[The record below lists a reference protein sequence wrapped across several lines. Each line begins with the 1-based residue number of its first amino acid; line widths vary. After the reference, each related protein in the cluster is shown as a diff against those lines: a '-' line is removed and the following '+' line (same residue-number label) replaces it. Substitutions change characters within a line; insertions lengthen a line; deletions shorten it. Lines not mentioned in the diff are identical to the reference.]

1 MLPADL
7 RAAEAEALEALQQAL
22 RDGPNAR
29 WTVEWRFEGLRVLP
43 VALRL
48 LAALQ
53 QRSQDPASIRLLF
66 PDAGAAALAQ
76 REAPDLAAAIA
87 SLRDQKRLQSDGRS
101 TGLLVAVCPSQAEY
115 DDFEQI
121 CGQHDGAVVA
131 LNPTL
136 EDAAVGIGS
145 VARERRKGFLS
156 TWTSAYLLQP
166 LDQAALRHAHPD
178 GWELYRQDPD
188 GYRFVSRFET
198 KPDGE
203 AQAEALQQQG
213 GLGGNLRALDQF
225 IEGLRN

>member
-7 RAAEAEALEALQQAL
+7 RAAEAEALEALLEAL
-22 RDGPNAR
+22 RDGPTDR
-29 WTVEWRFEGLRVLP
+29 WTVEWRFEGLRILP

-48 LAALQ
+48 LASLQ
-53 QRSQDPASIRLLF
+53 DQAQDPGAIRLLF

-76 REAPDLAAAIA
+76 RDAPERAAGIA

-101 TGLLVAVCPSQAEY
+101 RGILLAVRPSQAEY

-136 EDAAVGIGS
+136 EEAAVGIGS

-156 TWTSAYLLQP
+156 TWTSAYLLEP
-166 LDQAALRHAHPD
+166 LDQAALRHAHPA
-178 GWELYRQDPD
+178 GWELYRQDSD
-188 GYRFVSRFET
+188 CYRFITSFDQ
-198 KPDGE
+198 KPDAE
-203 AQAEALQQQG
+203 AQAEALQQEL

>member
-7 RAAEAEALEALQQAL
+7 RAAEAQALEALLVAL
-22 RDGPNAR
+22 REGPKAR

-48 LAALQ
+48 CKALQ
-53 QRSQDPASIRLLF
+53 EQLGDAAGLRLLF

-76 REAPDLAAAIA
+76 RDAPELATRIA

-101 TGLLVAVCPSQAEY
+101 DGLLLAVCPSQAEY
-115 DDFEQI
+115 DDFDQI

-145 VARERRKGFLS
+145 VARERRRGFLS

-188 GYRFVSRFET
+188 GYRFVTRFET
-198 KPDGE
+198 RPDAE
-203 AQAEALQQQG
+203 AQAEALDQAG

>member
-7 RAAEAEALEALQQAL
+7 RAAEAQALEALLAAL
-22 RDGPNAR
+22 QEAPKAR

-48 LAALQ
+48 VVALQ
-53 QRSQDPASIRLLF
+53 ERLGQASGLRLLF

-76 REAPDLAAAIA
+76 REAPELASRIG

-101 TGLLVAVCPSQAEY
+101 DGLLLVVCPSQAEY

-145 VARERRKGFLS
+145 VARERRRGFLS

-188 GYRFVSRFET
+188 GYRFVTRFESR
-198 KPDGE
+198 PDGE
-203 AQAEALQQQG
+203 AQAQALDQPG
-213 GLGGNLRALDQF
+213 GLGGNLRTLDQF

>member
-7 RAAEAEALEALQQAL
+7 RAAEAQALGALKQAL
-22 RDGPNAR
+22 RDGPSAR
-29 WTVEWRFEGLRVLP
+29 WTVEWRFEGLRLLP

-53 QRSQDPASIRLLF
+53 EHWRDPAGLRLLF

-76 REAPDLAAAIA
+76 REAPELAGCIG

-101 TGLLVAVCPSQAEY
+101 QGLLLAVCPSQAEY

-121 CGQHDGAVVA
+121 CGQHDGPVVA

-136 EDAAVGIGS
+136 EAAAVGIGS

-188 GYRFVSRFET
+188 GYRFVTRFET
-198 KPDGE
+198 RPDGE
-203 AQAEALQQQG
+203 AQAEALQQDG
-213 GLGGNLRALDQF
+213 SLGGNLRALDQF
-225 IEGLRN
+225 IEGLRH